1 MSTLYPDLDLTSFP
15 NSQDQRY
22 VMIDPST
29 DADMSAINSY
39 NTFLSAGNMNA
50 AIQVLEDNPRLRRM
64 LFNAEKWNRHED
76 MLIAME
82 RFYESDVQKYL
93 VNIVVYRGDWNASAA
108 YSKYNV
114 VYAKNWQA
122 YMATR
127 DVPAGTAVTNTE
139 YFIPLTLKGDTGE
152 SGMGLSYRGAWVNNE
167 VYYTDDCVI
176 YDNCVW
182 ACRQQCVDVQPS
194 SAATAT
200 WEAVFDVN
208 DIIASM
214 KFFTSHLVDLTIKP
228 SDWVNKVYTYS
239 NEELTVDSRVEVEPL
254 RFTTGE
260 DEQNYEIL
268 AEANI
273 ALELSAG
280 KLKFTVRGTVP
291 TTEVYVRVSISG
303 RDSLAADSVK
313 DDVAVAGRYAEQAKS
328 SAAAAAASAS
338 KAANHTHTQSQIEGL
353 STTLSELQSKLTSRA
368 IVVTASKDGW
378 TGDTAPYSQTLNVP
392 GMTATC
398 NAIVGLANTATVEQ
412 RMAARKAV
420 LFATEQGNGKVV
432 VVCDER
438 VPTVDLPV
446 AITILEKGA

>member
-1 MSTLYPDLDLTSFP
+1 M
-15 NSQDQRY
+15 
-22 VMIDPST
+22 MIDPST
-29 DADMSAINSY
+29 DADMTAINSY

-50 AIQVLEDNPRLRRM
+50 AIQVLEDNPRLQKM

-82 RFYESDVQKYL
+82 RFYNSDVQKYL
-93 VNIVVYRGDWNASAA
+93 VNIVVYRGNWSASVA

-152 SGMGLSYRGAWVNNE
+152 SGMGLSYRGAWVNTE
-167 VYYTDDCVI
+167 VYYADDCVI

-182 ACRQQCVDVQPS
+182 ACKQQCVDVQPS
-194 SAATAT
+194 SAAADT
-200 WEAVFDVN
+200 WEAVFDVD

-214 KFFTSHLVDLTIKP
+214 RFFTSHLVDLTIKP

-239 NEELTVDSRVEVEPL
+239 NEELTVDSRVEIEPL
-254 RFTTGE
+254 RFTT
-260 DEQNYEIL
+260 DVDQQNYEVL

-291 TTEVYVRVSISG
+291 TNTVYVRISISG

-313 DDVAVAGRYAEQAKS
+313 DDVAKAKRYADAANKS
-328 SAAAAAASAS
+328 ATEAAASAVKS
-338 KAANHTHTQSQIEGL
+338 ANHTHTQSQIEGL
-353 STTLSELQSKLTSRA
+353 GTTLSELQNKLTSRA
-368 IVVTASKDGW
+368 IVVMASKDGW

-392 GMTATC
+392 AMTATC
-398 NAIVGLANTATVEQ
+398 NAIVGLANTATEEQ
-412 RMAARKAV
+412 RIAARKAV
-420 LFATEQGNGKVV
+420 LFATEQGNGKIVI
-432 VVCDER
+432 VCDER